1 MKSVIEMLR
10 EREILQARTSPGS
23 ADSFS
28 YDSADAVELV
38 VRWWHCSADLFKNK
52 NNRYLILKHLIK
64 CNCTIQSIKFC
75 AYEHALVELPANWM
89 TCNRSNKQS
98 NANQSKKWYTVAF
111 LWTANSHYW
120 QTLHKHKK
128 IKNICLKTMVSTH
141 LKQRDWLLLSE
152 SHLSIYLSAT
162 SVRFPFPSQV
172 LKHLQGKE
180 EIIWHISHIAISK
193 CTPLPPPKKK
203 NIWQNE
209 QQLHGS

>member
-1 MKSVIEMLR
+1 MKVEFEKNVILIYER
-10 EREILQARTSPGS
+10 PNRNAQKKREILQARTSPGS

-111 LWTANSHYW
+111 PWTANSHYW

-152 SHLSIYLSAT
+152 SHLSIFQRLQWDFHSHPK
-162 SVRFPFPSQV
+162 SSNIFKVKKKS
-172 LKHLQGKE
+172 KHLKG
-180 EIIWHISHIAISK
+180 
-193 CTPLPPPKKK
+193 
-203 NIWQNE
+203 
-209 QQLHGS
+209 QLWPRVCHV

>member
-1 MKSVIEMLR
+1 M
-10 EREILQARTSPGS
+10 QARTSPGS

-128 IKNICLKTMVSTH
+128 NQKY
-141 LKQRDWLLLSE
+141 LSE
-152 SHLSIYLSAT
+152 NHGFHTLETKRLVASFWESSIYLSAT

-180 EIIWHISHIAISK
+180 EIISNQ
-193 CTPLPPPKKK
+193 T
-203 NIWQNE
+203 IWW
-209 QQLHGS
+209 